1 MFKQVLVANRGEIAV
16 RIIQACHDLGIRAV
30 AAYSEADRESL
41 AVHLADSAIC
51 IGPAAPA
58 QSYLNPTAIISA
70 ALVTGC
76 DAVHPGY
83 GFLAE
88 NVTFADLCAE
98 HNLIFV
104 GPHSNAIRMMSNKV
118 QGRQAMQEAGVPIVP
133 GSVGPL
139 QHVSEALA
147 LAEQIGYPVILKP
160 SVGGGGRSLRVVS
173 NEQELTS
180 NYPTVRAEAEAAFG
194 RGEVLMERYLADV
207 RHIEVQVLADKYG
220 NMIHLGE
227 RDCSAQRR
235 HQKIVEE
242 APSPAIDA
250 ALRERLGAAALLGA
264 RAIGYDHV
272 GTLEFLV
279 DAAGNFAFIEMNTRI
294 QVEHAVTEMITGID
308 LVTWQLLVAS
318 GEPLPFTQNDIVLNG
333 HAIECRI
340 NAEDPERDF
349 LPVSGRI
356 EQFIPPGGPGVRV
369 DTHIYAGYE
378 PPRTYDTLLTRVL
391 IWGRDRP
398 EALNRM
404 RRALAACVIRGVETT
419 IPFQQSMLDDADFL
433 AGTYTTRYVANMI
446 KRRKNAA

>member
-88 NVTFADLCAE
+88 NATFAELCAE

-118 QGRQAMQEAGVPIVP
+118 QGRQAMQAAGVPIVP

-139 QHVSEALA
+139 QHISEALA

-160 SVGGGGRSLRVVS
+160 SMGGGGRSLRVVS

-180 NYPTVRAEAEAAFG
+180 SYPTVRAEAEAAFG

-207 RHIEVQVLADKYG
+207 RHIEVQVLADKHG

-242 APSPAIDA
+242 APSPAIDED
-250 ALRERLGAAALLGA
+250 LRERLGAAALLGA
-264 RAIGYDHV
+264 RSIGYDHV

-294 QVEHAVTEMITGID
+294 QVEHAVTEMLTGID

-318 GEPLPFTQNDIVLNG
+318 GEPLPFTQEDIALNG

-391 IWGRDRP
+391 TWGRDRP

>member
-1 MFKQVLVANRGEIAV
+1 
-16 RIIQACHDLGIRAV
+16 
-30 AAYSEADRESL
+30 
-41 AVHLADSAIC
+41 
-51 IGPAAPA
+51 
-58 QSYLNPTAIISA
+58 
-70 ALVTGC
+70 
-76 DAVHPGY
+76 VHPGY

-133 GSVGPL
+133 GSVGSL